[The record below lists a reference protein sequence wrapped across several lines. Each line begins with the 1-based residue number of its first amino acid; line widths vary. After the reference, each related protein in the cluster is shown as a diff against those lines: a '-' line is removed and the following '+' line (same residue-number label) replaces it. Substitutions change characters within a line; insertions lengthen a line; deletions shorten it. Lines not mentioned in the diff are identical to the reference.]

1 VGPAAGT
8 GSKKKSLIAREQ
20 DRPDVKARRDA
31 WHEALK
37 ATDPDTIVFLDES
50 GARTDMTRTRGRAP
64 KGIRVVEKVP
74 AGHWTTTT
82 MLAAVRTAG
91 PLAGA
96 MVGRPTDTDVFLTW
110 IEHSLVPALRPGETV
125 VMDNLSPHKN
135 PRVRDW
141 IESAGCRLLYLPPYS
156 PDFNP
161 IENLWSK
168 VKSHL
173 RSAAARTYDA
183 LQHAVTAALHAITPS
198 DCQGFYRHCGYA
210 TTKAALL

>member
-1 VGPAAGT
+1 M
-8 GSKKKSLIAREQ
+8 IAREQ

-31 WHEALK
+31 WHDDLK
-37 ATDPDTIVFLDES
+37 DTDPDTIVFLDES
-50 GARTDMTRTRGRAP
+50 GARTDMTRTRGRAL
-64 KGIRVVEKVP
+64 KGVRVVEKVP

-82 MLAAVRTAG
+82 MLAAVRTTG

-96 MVGRPTDTDVFLTW
+96 MVSGATDTDVFLTW
-110 IEHSLVPALRPGETV
+110 IEHALVPALRPGETV
-125 VMDNLSPHKN
+125 VMDNLPPHKS
-135 PRVRDW
+135 PGVRTM

-183 LQHAVTAALHAITPS
+183 LQHAVTAALHAVTSS
-198 DCQGFYRHCGYA
+198 DCRGFFMNCGYA
-210 TTKAALL
+210 TTKAEML